1 MKLLTI
7 SLITFLLF
15 ASIAFAQSFKDKVLI
30 SPDVPFLWNFQRG
43 VEELYRLVKFSSIMR
58 VEYSLGLCER
68 RIGEME
74 ILATKNKSNFI
85 QIIESE
91 YEIEV
96 DKIQNNMNSTDVF
109 SKFIGPIISDIKENV
124 TQRLEYDIRVLDNV
138 LKNTSEPAKTYM
150 ANAIKKTSSCIDSI
164 SRMR

>member
-1 MKLLTI
+1 MKLLVT
-7 SLITFLLF
+7 SLIIFLVF
-15 ASIAFAQSFKDKVLI
+15 SSIAFAQSFKDKVLF
-30 SPDVPFLWNFQRG
+30 SPDIPFVWNFQRG

-58 VEYSLGLCER
+58 VEYSLGLSER

-74 ILATKNKSNFI
+74 VLIAKNKSNII

-96 DKIQNNMNSTDVF
+96 DKIENNMNSTDIF
-109 SKFIGPIISDIKENV
+109 SKFIGPISVDIKENV
-124 TQRLEYDIRVLDNV
+124 TQRLNYNIRVLDNT
-138 LKNTSEPAKTYM
+138 LKNASEPAKTYM
-150 ANAIKKTSSCIDSI
+150 ANAIKKTSNCIGSI

>member
-7 SLITFLLF
+7 SLIIFLLF
-15 ASIAFAQSFKDKVLI
+15 ASITFAQSFKDRVLI
-30 SPDVPFLWNFQRG
+30 SPDVPFIWNFQRG
-43 VEELYRLVKFSSIMR
+43 VEELYRLIKFSSIMR

-96 DKIQNNMNSTDVF
+96 DKIQNNMNSTDIF
-109 SKFIGPIISDIKENV
+109 SKFIGPISSDIKENV

-150 ANAIKKTSSCIDSI
+150 ANAIKKTSSCIDFI